1 MCHDCF
7 YGFIGLWL
15 LISAFVT
22 APIYKANLVSSIVCG
37 VVLAGLATW
46 GGGATCGK
54 WMDWAVAAAGA
65 WLVFSGAV
73 LSSYPRFSRI
83 NALIAG
89 IIVLIASFWPFVF

>member
-22 APIYKANLVSSIVCG
+22 APIQQANLVSSIVCG
-37 VVLAGLATW
+37 TVLAGLAAW
-46 GGGATCGK
+46 AGATYGQ

-73 LSSYPRFSRI
+73 LCAYPRFSRI
-83 NALIAG
+83 NALATGLVVIL
-89 IIVLIASFWPFVF
+89 VSFWPFVF